1 MPNIDRRALER
12 RVADVIAQNAGRAPA
27 GIAEVVVD
35 ELMEARV
42 MSDHH
47 LRRLAVL
54 RDEATEFGAVPTDE
68 RAVRFR
74 REVERAM
81 AVRFRG
87 RA

>member
-1 MPNIDRRALER
+1 MA
-12 RVADVIAQNAGRAPA
+12 
-27 GIAEVVVD
+27 
-35 ELMEARV
+35 
-42 MSDHH
+42 DHH

-68 RAVRFR
+68 RAVRFQ